1 MAQLDITHRE
11 HGRGGEY
18 IAKPADSAHFG
29 RLEWEPDERGVHI
42 ATHTLV
48 PPQIG
53 GRGIAAELVDAL
65 VADARQQGFKIEPRC
80 SYVAAKF
87 EQNPEWSD
95 LRA

>member
-18 IAKPADSAHFG
+18 IAKPAGSVHRG
-29 RLEWEPDERGVHI
+29 HLEYELSDDGARI

-48 PPQIG
+48 PPQIAG
-53 GRGIAAELVDAL
+53 NGVAAQLVDAMI
-65 VADARQQGFKIEPRC
+65 ADARESGFKIEPRC

-87 EQNPEWSD
+87 DQNPEWSD